1 MPNLAARTPFS
12 ALLARGAGGQEAA
25 RTAQL
30 ADLLD
35 KMMALDPEKRLDP
48 EQALRH
54 PFVRDYLP
62 RSKPK
67 ARG

>member
-1 MPNLAARTPFS
+1 MPNLAARTPLS
-12 ALLARGAGGQEAA
+12 ALLARGAGGHEA
-25 RTAQL
+25 RTSQL

-48 EQALRH
+48 DQALRH

-62 RSKPK
+62 KTK
-67 ARG
+67 AKK